1 MTSDR
6 CALYRRFI
14 AVDGAYRSGDL
25 DALKRA
31 LGDPEGFP
39 NCLLPFDLAVGDHP
53 LEYAITRSP
62 LPFVRTLLEI
72 GADPNHPAQDGFPSL
87 IEALA
92 TDRPDRHAI
101 LGLLLDFG
109 ADVQQRG
116 HNDWTP
122 VHYAVVRRDLAA
134 VRLLLAR
141 GADPAA
147 RTRVDECSTP
157 LEDAE
162 AIGFTKAVALLRD
175 AHSRSCSGRDA

>member
-1 MTSDR
+1 M
-6 CALYRRFI
+6 
-14 AVDGAYRSGDL
+14 
-25 DALKRA
+25 
-31 LGDPEGFP
+31 
-39 NCLLPFDLAVGDHP
+39 
-53 LEYAITRSP
+53 
-62 LPFVRTLLEI
+62 LEI

-92 TDRPDRHAI
+92 TDRPDNKHDLLR
-101 LGLLLDFG
+101 LLLDFG

-122 VHYAVVRRDLAA
+122 LQHAVVRRDLAA
-134 VRLLLAR
+134 VTLLLAR

-147 RTRVDECSTP
+147 RTRIDECSTP